1 MANHPCPT
9 QFPVSTKVDI
19 EKQPDVTTN
28 TPSRPDSTSARNS
41 TDQLT
46 GTAVHEANKYDD
58 ALAGIP
64 TVTNG
69 EVDYHSMSWWQCGM
83 IMIAETI
90 SLGILSLPS
99 VLANVGLIPGV
110 ILLIGLGIMSSYSG
124 YVMYQ
129 FRQVYPQIHSMAD
142 SIEVLFSLVGMK
154 RFGREFGAGAYITFL
169 IFCMASHILTW
180 IICLQTL
187 SAHSVCN
194 IVWGVVGMAIF
205 WVLDIPRTCKKMSYM
220 SIACE

>member
-1 MANHPCPT
+1 MANLSS
-9 QFPVSTKVDI
+9 QFSASTEADT
-19 EKQPDVTTN
+19 EKQPNVTTN
-28 TPSRPDSTSARNS
+28 PPSRPDSREAKES
-41 TDQLT
+41 TDEQ
-46 GTAVHEANKYDD
+46 TATVKNEGRKDD
-58 ALAGIP
+58 NALLPTP
-64 TVTNG
+64 TVDDG
-69 EVDYHSMSWWQCGM
+69 EVDYHSMNWWQCGM

-124 YVMYQ
+124 YVMHQ

-142 SIEVLFSLVGMK
+142 SIEVLFSLMGMK

-187 SAHSVCN
+187 SEHSVCN
-194 IVWGVVGMAIF
+194 IVWGVVGMVIF